1 MTIDINNITVKLKK
15 EHIVIKEGIVVQELI
30 CKIPLKLL
38 SEITFEPTL
47 KLIITSILLE
57 EGEIETIMAMKLAD
71 DAKNKSNKK

>member
-38 SEITFEPTL
+38 PEITFEPAL
-47 KLIITSILLE
+47 KLIIISILLE

-71 DAKNKSNKK
+71 DAKKK